1 MNTGHTVGYMPMPA
15 DFPLKDLFRKGRP
28 RHEKYDA
35 FWCRHPPMDPGRR
48 AKIFAPFDALVG
60 FDDAIASKQVL
71 YEPKRRLSEEE
82 KERLDKKLRLLASLT
97 RNGKEV
103 RKNRVSAKVTYF
115 VPCTDKNSFA
125 YGAEGTYNT
134 IAGIVEK
141 ADPYAI
147 TIDGLDIPLEE
158 VSGIE
163 LIS

>member
-82 KERLDKKLRLLASLT
+82 KERLNKKQRPQRSHISSPALTKTALHMARKGRTIRLQVSCKQRTRMPSPLT
-97 RNGKEV
+97 
-103 RKNRVSAKVTYF
+103 
-115 VPCTDKNSFA
+115 DW
-125 YGAEGTYNT
+125 
-134 IAGIVEK
+134 
-141 ADPYAI
+141 
-147 TIDGLDIPLEE
+147 
-158 VSGIE
+158 
-163 LIS
+163 ISPWKRCPV